1 MDQRLLIRDT
11 SFSFLF
17 ELFLRINSFSQ
28 LIVDRSMPSL
38 QLVPMNRLLAWTI
51 VALPLV
57 GRITSNWSIAFR
69 VVVDRWQA
77 LTFIPAMHEEWA
89 LPVIL
94 FMPGSLLLPL
104 SFFLLSPL
112 ILVQRYPGCY
122 TARLLG
128 ISSLIIS
135 ATTSELVNRYMHSG
149 INNS

>member
-1 MDQRLLIRDT
+1 MGRDIRDT

-77 LTFIPAMHEEWA
+77 RTFIPAMHEEWA

-94 FMPGSLLLPL
+94 FMLGSLLFPL

-122 TARLLG
+122 MARLLG

-135 ATTSELVNRYMHSG
+135 AMTSELVSRYMHSG
-149 INNS
+149 INSS